1 MGVLRDEKA
10 SGLPHTLKPFR
21 KIVHEYLGRM
31 NDKANVVTYEHL
43 GKGYIGI
50 LFFTDLCKSEIT

>member
-1 MGVLRDEKA
+1 MGVLRDKK
-10 SGLPHTLKPFR
+10 SSRLPHTLKPFR
-21 KIVHEYLGRM
+21 KKVHEYLEGM

-50 LFFTDLCKSEIT
+50 FFFIYRFM